1 MVRLIRITARGLH
14 GQLLESVGQA
24 IAIGELSEDQQISP
38 ETMAEEANVSRT
50 VVREVLKVLEGKG
63 MVGARPRTGT
73 RVRAADEWD
82 LLDPDVI
89 RWRAAG
95 PDKAKQLDDL
105 MKIRSAVEPLAAR
118 GACEN
123 ATASNMTALNQALD
137 AMQAASAND
146 DPDAFT
152 AADVRF
158 HRELIRSGGN
168 LILAQLAAPIE
179 AVLRVRRELGL
190 TPDRITDEALDNHRA
205 IVRAISDRDEAAA
218 EIASRKIVDV
228 AGAEIWA
235 RLESDE
241 KVPRAQA

>member
-1 MVRLIRITARGLH
+1 MNRIKARGLH

-24 IAIGELSEDQQISP
+24 IATGELSEDQQITP
-38 ETMAEEANVSRT
+38 ETLGEEADVSRT

-73 RVRAADEWD
+73 RVRASADWD

-95 PDKAKQLDDL
+95 PDKAQQLDDL

-118 GACEN
+118 GACRN
-123 ATASNMTALNQALD
+123 ATASNIAVLHRALD
-137 AMQAASAND
+137 AMQAAVDSSDAE
-146 DPDAFT
+146 AFT
-152 AADVRF
+152 GADVMF
-158 HRELIRSGGN
+158 HRELIQSGGN

-179 AVLRVRRELGL
+179 AVLRVRRDLGL
-190 TPDRITDEALDNHRA
+190 TPDRITTEAVENHRA
-205 IVRAISDRDEAAA
+205 IVQAITDRDEARA
-218 EIASRKIVDV
+218 ELASRRIVDI

-235 RLESDE
+235 RLGPD
-241 KVPRAQA
+241 QTG